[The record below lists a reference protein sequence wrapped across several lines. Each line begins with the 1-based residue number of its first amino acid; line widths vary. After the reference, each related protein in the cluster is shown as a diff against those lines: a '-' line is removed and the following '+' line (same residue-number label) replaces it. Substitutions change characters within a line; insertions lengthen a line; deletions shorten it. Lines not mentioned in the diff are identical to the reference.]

1 MWSQLPQLKTDR
13 SHEGIKS
20 NVFVTGVTFPSQY
33 VSGVE
38 VVPTLLVLFVQYTD
52 LMGDCMDQQHVA
64 YMFKRVSPLFCP
76 QTQRHITDLYEDLRD
91 GHNLISLLEVLS
103 GETLVSSWWPLTFR
117 YQDIRFCC
125 NPPPCPVQTFS
136 SRPRSSVTWFAVI
149 TVLLSRLLI
158 VTGPYC

>member
-33 VSGVE
+33 ASGVE
-38 VVPTLLVLFVQYTD
+38 VVPTLFVLFVQYTD

-103 GETLVSSWWPLTFR
+103 GETLVSSW
-117 YQDIRFCC
+117 
-125 NPPPCPVQTFS
+125 
-136 SRPRSSVTWFAVI
+136 
-149 TVLLSRLLI
+149 
-158 VTGPYC
+158 

>member
-64 YMFKRVSPLFCP
+64 YMFNRVSPLFCP

-103 GETLVSSWWPLTFR
+103 GETLVSSW
-117 YQDIRFCC
+117 
-125 NPPPCPVQTFS
+125 
-136 SRPRSSVTWFAVI
+136 
-149 TVLLSRLLI
+149 
-158 VTGPYC
+158 

>member
-52 LMGDCMDQQHVA
+52 LMGDCMDQQHVT
-64 YMFKRVSPLFCP
+64 YMFNRVSPLFCP

-125 NPPPCPVQTFS
+125 NPPRVP
-136 SRPRSSVTWFAVI
+136 SRPS
-149 TVLLSRLLI
+149 LLVPALLWLDL
-158 VTGPYC
+158 PS